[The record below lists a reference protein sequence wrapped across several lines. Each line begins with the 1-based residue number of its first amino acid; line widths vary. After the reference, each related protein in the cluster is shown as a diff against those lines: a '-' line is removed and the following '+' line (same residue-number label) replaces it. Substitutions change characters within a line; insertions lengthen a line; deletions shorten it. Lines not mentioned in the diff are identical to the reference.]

1 LLEQGVISKDNSVKF
16 ISPINC
22 VPKKNGTFRLVI
34 DLRKLNSCV
43 ETCNFKYEDIN
54 SILEYVSPKDKLVT
68 LDIKDGFYHV
78 PISPNS
84 QQYMG
89 FMYKNET
96 FKWCKLPFGLCVSPY
111 FFCTI
116 LRPIVAFLRS
126 IGIEISV
133 YVDDILIS
141 AFEDLI
147 EKHRD
152 FVLEIL
158 QKLGLYVN
166 FQKSDLNP
174 SYSKQ
179 YIGYIINTDHDNHV
193 WLKIPK
199 DKSYKT
205 IT

>member
-1 LLEQGVISKDNSVKF
+1 MISKDNPVKF

-22 VPKKNGTFRLVI
+22 VPKKNGIFRLVI
-34 DLRKLNSCV
+34 DLRKLNSCG
-43 ETCNFKYEDIN
+43 NFKYEDIN
-54 SILEYVSPKDKLVT
+54 SILEFVSPKDKRVT

-89 FMYKNET
+89 FMYKNEK

-111 FFCTI
+111 FFCKI
-116 LRPIVAFLRS
+116 LRPIAAFLRS
-126 IGIEISV
+126 IGIQISV

-141 AFEDLI
+141 ASEDLI

-158 QKLGLYVN
+158 QKLGLNVN

-179 YIGYIINTDHDNHV
+179 YIGYIINIDHDNHF
-193 WLKIPK
+193 WLKISK
-199 DKSYKT
+199 DKGYKT